1 MLISFASANTVLQT
15 LTEDKMRGRVMSL
28 FTMAFVGM
36 TPWGNLLSG
45 AASDV
50 LGGGFKGA
58 ARTVEIAGGICI
70 LAAISFAMKLPS
82 LREIVRP
89 IYKDKGLISSPV
101 VTGLEAATE
110 VVQQEM

>member
-15 LTEDKMRGRVMSL
+15 LTDDEKRGRVMSL

-45 AASDV
+45 IASDA

-58 ARTVEIAGGICI
+58 ARTVEIAGSICI
-70 LAAISFAMKLPS
+70 LAAISFAIKLPS
-82 LREIVRP
+82 LRKVVRP
-89 IYKDKGLISSPV
+89 MYEEKGLISSSV
-101 VTGLEAATE
+101 ASGLEGATE
-110 VVQQEM
+110 IVQQEL